1 MTSCNF
7 RYDTLRFRFYFVRQP
22 SHRLKW
28 QEDRTGDR
36 WTWKHSSYISYPQL
50 QEEGESLIKKP
61 GNPIGW

>member
-7 RYDTLRFRFYFVRQP
+7 GTIHFVSDFYFVSFVRQP

-36 WTWKHSSYISYPQL
+36 WTWKHSSHISPTQL
-50 QEEGESLIKKP
+50 QEEG
-61 GNPIGW
+61 G